1 ITSSLYSVGDGNHD
15 REIDARTDRRERPRE
30 SPEVLHRGARVR
42 EAGGLPEPWQPPMA
56 HRRTQG
62 DGRRAD
68 PLRRQIQAGSSR
80 AARSGERGQSLRFQ
94 DERLPQG
101 LRDLQGART
110 EVQGPRARRGELRHR
125 GLLHRP
131 GRQPPHAAP
140 AGARAGPEPA
150 EGMVLARDEEIP
162 EGLQRGVSREGR
174 CRPARVPKPSRQDAH
189 PGIRGPLLQRPSPP
203 PGLHVRAPALRH
215 RGQGWQPAERG
226 PRPVQFN
233 PAQPGQAASRQAPRV
248 AEFGRCGNQAPP
260 GEVRA
265 EAQRGRRGPAERR
278 RLRAPLQSIFRGA
291 REEVRVRTIV
301 TTSVFLAISD
311 PTRRAVLD
319 LLATGRR
326 KAGDIAASSGHIPQP
341 AVSRHLK
348 VLREAGLVSV
358 EVNAQQRIYELKPE
372 GLGELYEW
380 VAKYQAMWPD
390 TLEALERYLDAR
402 AVRQKPKGKKR

>member
-1 ITSSLYSVGDGNHD
+1 MLYSAGEGNYD
-15 REIDARTDRRERPRE
+15 RETDARSDRRERPRQ
-30 SPEVLHRGARVR
+30 SPEILQRGARVR
-42 EAGGLPEPWQPPMA
+42 KAGGLPESWEPPLA
-56 HRRTQG
+56 DRGAEG
-62 DGRRAD
+62 DRRRAN
-68 PLRRQIQAGSSR
+68 PVRRSVRAGSSR
-80 AARSGERGQSLRFQ
+80 AARSGERRQSLRFQ

-110 EVQGPRARRGELRHR
+110 EVQGPGARRGKLRHR

-150 EGMVLARDEEIP
+150 EGMILARDEEIP
-162 EGLQRGVSREGR
+162 EGLHRGVSREGR
-174 CRPARVPKPSRQDAH
+174 CRPARVPKPGRQDAH
-189 PGIRGPLLQRPSPP
+189 QGIRGPLLQRPSPP
-203 PGLHVRAPALRH
+203 PGLHVRSPALRH
-215 RGQGWQPAERG
+215 RRQGRQPAERG
-226 PRPVQFN
+226 PRPVQFD

-248 AEFGRCGNQAPP
+248 AELGRCGNQAPP

-265 EAQRGRRGPAERR
+265 EAQRGRRGPAERS
-278 RLRAPLQSIFRGA
+278 RLRAPLQSLFRGA

-326 KAGDIAASSGHIPQP
+326 KAGEIAARFHYLTQP

-348 VLREAGLVSV
+348 VLREAGLVDV
-358 EVNAQQRIYELKPE
+358 QGNAPQGIYELKPE
-372 GLGELYEW
+372 GLPEVYEW
-380 VAKYQAMWPD
+380 GAKYQAMWPD

-402 AVRQKPKGKKR
+402 AVRQKPKGEKR